1 VIVRS
6 LNNET
11 RKEKK
16 VRPHRL
22 AAVRDTV
29 TDTQK
34 MPARFVESKWSS
46 VKKTRGISRAKVVRE
61 DWVK

>member
-11 RKEKK
+11 RKRNKEKEW
-16 VRPHRL
+16 RPHRL

-29 TDTQK
+29 TDTPKKCPPGFFFLLRQY
-34 MPARFVESKWSS
+34 KWST
-46 VKKTRGISRAKVVRE
+46 V
-61 DWVK
+61 